1 MECLSSRSDGDDS
14 RLSSG
19 SEVKRGGGVSVQA
32 ADGKTWCSVTHC
44 LVRRLSVFGMVFT
57 VCVRVFVCVLMLMF
71 LCTNDSALLG
81 SVTVS
86 VCAL

>member
-44 LVRRLSVFGMVFT
+44 LVRRLSVFGMVFA
-57 VCVRVFVCVLMLMF
+57 VCVCVSAYVNVSLHIAGKCDCEC
-71 LCTNDSALLG
+71 LCIM
-81 SVTVS
+81 TVQ
-86 VCAL
+86 V